1 MTAMW
6 TVDLETEP
14 DNPVK
19 IHIDAITGAGRKVG
33 DVIRAAAEQVDI
45 RILHLYVVL
54 LYRGG
59 YNRTRIYRIEFGFVI
74 RVMKH

>member
-19 IHIDAITGAGRKVG
+19 IHIDAITGVGRKVG
-33 DVIRAAAEQVDI
+33 DVIQAAAEQVDI

-54 LYRGG
+54 LYPRGC
-59 YNRTRIYRIEFGFVI
+59 RLVTTELEFTVWSLGLL
-74 RVMKH
+74 

>member
-33 DVIRAAAEQVDI
+33 DVIQAAAEQVDI
-45 RILHLYVVL
+45 TY
-54 LYRGG
+54 
-59 YNRTRIYRIEFGFVI
+59 
-74 RVMKH
+74 